1 MTATQD
7 LRARGQSL
15 WLDNITR
22 ELLDDGSI
30 RRYIEDDAVTGLTS
44 NPSIFDAAV
53 KTGAYD
59 ADIADLSR
67 QGLSSEEVF
76 FELAITDL
84 QRAADLFA
92 PVHRATDGVD
102 GWVSLEVSPLLAFD
116 ADATIA
122 AARELHQR
130 ADRSNLFIKIPGTSE
145 GLVAIE
151 ECIAA
156 GVAINVTLLFDAE
169 QYVAC
174 AQAYLRGVER
184 RIDAGL
190 NPAVASVASLF
201 VSRWDVAVAEQV
213 PPELRNRLGLAVGQE
228 TYLAYRS
235 LLASDRFLRAANHGA
250 RPQRLLWASTKTKDP
265 AAPETLYVQGLVA
278 PFTINT
284 MPDATLR
291 AVRGLDALAAPLPSS
306 DAGLDELFDQ
316 FAGAGVDRR
325 ALART
330 LQTEGAA
337 AFSHS
342 WRELLSHIENQRS
355 TNEGAT

>member
-7 LRARGQSL
+7 LHARGQSL

-22 ELLDDGSI
+22 EILDDGSI
-30 RRYIEDDAVTGLTS
+30 RRYIEDDRVTGLTS
-44 NPSIFDAAV
+44 NPSIFDAAI

-59 ADIADLSR
+59 ADIAELSR

-76 FELAITDL
+76 FELAIADL
-84 QRAADLFA
+84 QRAADLFL

-116 ADATIA
+116 AERTVA

-169 QYVAC
+169 QYLAC
-174 AQAYLRGVER
+174 ARAYLRGVER

-213 PPELRNRLGLAVGQE
+213 PAELRNRLGLAVGHE

-235 LLASDRFLRAANHGA
+235 LLASERFLRAANHGA

-265 AAPETLYVQGLVA
+265 AASETLYVQGLVA

-291 AVRGLDALAAPLPSS
+291 AVRGLDALAAPLAPS
-306 DAGLDELFDQ
+306 DAGLGELFDR
-316 FAGAGVDRR
+316 FASAGVDRH
-325 ALART
+325 ALATT
-330 LQTEGAA
+330 LQAEGAE

-355 TNEGAT
+355 THEGAT